1 MPVKETRSDK
11 PSDLSSVMPVSS
23 EKILKRIS
31 DHDLLANGYCDDFR
45 FKNKA
50 LDEGRSYKHLINYR
64 AVPLTKN

>member
-23 EKILKRIS
+23 DKILKRIS
-31 DHDLLANGYCDDFR
+31 DHDLLA
-45 FKNKA
+45 NKA